1 MDNFSFYELYY
12 FVFMILIMVY
22 IWFGARNIYNKEYT
36 DFEIRSLHY
45 DEIQTGDIL
54 LVTYSDPIT
63 IFNQAIISMQFIH
76 AALCS
81 REGSNVYVYEFGNY
95 FGKKVGFLKLTFSE
109 WIKYNKNSLIMINKL
124 KVEDDSKSKR
134 NELSL
139 KLNNFRENNMSDID
153 YSFLD
158 FMGRYLVP
166 TREYKDF
173 DNTKTD
179 YACYEL
185 VLNMLKDIDIIDDL
199 NATETYVTDD
209 MIGMKKFNLSEKY
222 SYDEYF
228 IADINS
234 LKFISD

>member
-1 MDNFSFYELYY
+1 M
-12 FVFMILIMVY
+12 
-22 IWFGARNIYNKEYT
+22 
-36 DFEIRSLHY
+36 
-45 DEIQTGDIL
+45 
-54 LVTYSDPIT
+54 
-63 IFNQAIISMQFIH
+63 
-76 AALCS
+76 
-81 REGSNVYVYEFGNY
+81 
-95 FGKKVGFLKLTFSE
+95 
-109 WIKYNKNSLIMINKL
+109 NKL

-185 VLNMLKDIDIIDDL
+185 VLNMLKEIDILDDL
-199 NATETYVTDD
+199 KATETYVTDD
-209 MIGMKKFNLSEKY
+209 MIGMRKFNLKEEY